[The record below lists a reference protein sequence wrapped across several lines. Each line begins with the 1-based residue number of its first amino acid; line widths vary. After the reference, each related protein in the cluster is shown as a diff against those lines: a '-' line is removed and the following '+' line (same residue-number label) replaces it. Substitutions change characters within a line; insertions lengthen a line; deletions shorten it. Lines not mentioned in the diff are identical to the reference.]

1 MPAKISQ
8 TVLWNHL
15 IEGIGRIADRLERV
29 QLFLC
34 WGLLC
39 IMVLVVFSQVLGRY
53 VFHFDLLWG
62 PEVAVFC
69 LCWSTFLGASVA
81 VRRRTHF
88 VFDILSSK
96 SRFVLIA
103 SAAGIF
109 LIAAVLLIYGF
120 RFALFQGARVTQ
132 PSEFKLIW
140 YLMAFPVAGGSMILY
155 LADLLARELG
165 RR

>member
-1 MPAKISQ
+1 MFS
-8 TVLWNHL
+8 TSLRERLGWV
-15 IEGIGRIADRLERV
+15 ADRLERV

-34 WGLLC
+34 WILLV
-39 IMVLVVFSQVLGRY
+39 IMVIVVFSQVLGRY

-81 VRRRTHF
+81 VRRRAHY
-88 VFDILSSK
+88 VFDILSAK
-96 SRFVLIA
+96 SRFVVIA
-103 SAAGIF
+103 SGAGIF
-109 LIAAVLLIYGF
+109 VIAAVLLIYGF

-140 YLMAFPVAGGSMILY
+140 YLMAFPVAGCSMIIY
-155 LADLLARELG
+155 LADLLIRELG
-165 RR
+165 RP

>member
-1 MPAKISQ
+1 MLS
-8 TVLWNHL
+8 TSLRERLGWV
-15 IEGIGRIADRLERV
+15 ADRLERV

-34 WGLLC
+34 WILLV
-39 IMVLVVFSQVLGRY
+39 IMVIVVFSQVLGRY

-81 VRRRTHF
+81 VRRRAHY
-88 VFDILSSK
+88 VFDILSTR
-96 SRFVLIA
+96 SRFVVIA
-103 SAAGIF
+103 SGAGIF
-109 LIAAVLLIYGF
+109 VIAAVLLIYGF

-140 YLMAFPVAGGSMILY
+140 YLMAFPVAGCSMILY
-155 LADLLARELG
+155 LADLLIRELG
-165 RR
+165 RP